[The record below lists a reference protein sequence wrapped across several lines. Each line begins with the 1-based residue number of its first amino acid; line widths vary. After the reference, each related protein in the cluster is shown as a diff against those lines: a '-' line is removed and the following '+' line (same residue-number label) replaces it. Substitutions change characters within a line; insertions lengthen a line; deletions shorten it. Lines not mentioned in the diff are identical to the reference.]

1 MVGRSK
7 IGFHLGPGG
16 NPTGIGNYMRALDRA
31 SIPFTLKSVDHYGP
45 CFEAANLARQ
55 SGIRHNIIFR
65 LSTAGQGQSYDFDV
79 PPYKDPRFLNDPE
92 GAASQHWA
100 RTKARLP
107 QEFDKS
113 VWIEPINEVDKNLC
127 GWLGRF
133 AVRIADLAHEDGCRV
148 ALFAWSSGEPE
159 RAGWEH
165 PAMLAYLRLCAERPE
180 QAAIALHEYGYEQAD
195 LFAEFPYRLGRFQLL
210 FDVCDRH
217 NIPRPTTFIT
227 EWGWTLNHV
236 PTPELALPAI
246 RRAAELYA
254 PYPEIRGAALWYLG
268 AGWSGLAN
276 KAQKLIT
283 PITQLTLTDIFPGPP
298 TSGQAPVNPGS
309 GTTQPTPGDHPEP
322 EPDDGPPDL
331 TFLADATIPPDTRL
345 VSGQKFVKSWRVR
358 NSGGSVWGQ
367 RYALLF
373 KGGVAMTERTRL
385 PLPPTEP
392 GAEALLSLELTAP
405 PGPGVF
411 SGHWEAIDP
420 AGRPFGAPLSLRILS
435 VEAITSAQ
443 FVADITVPD
452 DSEIA
457 AGQLFTK
464 TWRVRNNG
472 TLPWDDHFTL
482 NFVKGT
488 PMAAQRWLNLTDLAP
503 GAETEISLELR
514 APFTQGTYFCDWE
527 FRDERGQQ
535 FGDTLFARIR
545 VI

>member
-45 CFEAANLARQ
+45 CFEAAGLARQ

-236 PTPELALPAI
+236 PTP
-246 RRAAELYA
+246 
-254 PYPEIRGAALWYLG
+254 
-268 AGWSGLAN
+268 
-276 KAQKLIT
+276 
-283 PITQLTLTDIFPGPP
+283 
-298 TSGQAPVNPGS
+298 
-309 GTTQPTPGDHPEP
+309 
-322 EPDDGPPDL
+322 
-331 TFLADATIPPDTRL
+331 
-345 VSGQKFVKSWRVR
+345 
-358 NSGGSVWGQ
+358 
-367 RYALLF
+367 
-373 KGGVAMTERTRL
+373 
-385 PLPPTEP
+385 
-392 GAEALLSLELTAP
+392 
-405 PGPGVF
+405 
-411 SGHWEAIDP
+411 
-420 AGRPFGAPLSLRILS
+420 
-435 VEAITSAQ
+435 
-443 FVADITVPD
+443 
-452 DSEIA
+452 
-457 AGQLFTK
+457 
-464 TWRVRNNG
+464 
-472 TLPWDDHFTL
+472 
-482 NFVKGT
+482 
-488 PMAAQRWLNLTDLAP
+488 
-503 GAETEISLELR
+503 
-514 APFTQGTYFCDWE
+514 
-527 FRDERGQQ
+527 
-535 FGDTLFARIR
+535 
-545 VI
+545 